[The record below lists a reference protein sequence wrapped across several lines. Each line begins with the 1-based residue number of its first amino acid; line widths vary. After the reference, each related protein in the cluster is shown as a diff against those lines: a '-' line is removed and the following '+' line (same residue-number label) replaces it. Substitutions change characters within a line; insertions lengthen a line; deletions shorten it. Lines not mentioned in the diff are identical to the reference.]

1 MPELIFE
8 IGAEE
13 IPAGYIQPALE
24 FMQARLKEYFDKN
37 HIACGEAQTFA
48 TPRRLAVA
56 FSGVAV
62 QQEDVVETSL
72 GPNVKAAY
80 DAEGNPTKAALGFAR
95 GKGVDVSALT
105 REQTPKG
112 EVICA
117 RVDKKGQPVAPLL
130 NEFLPKLI
138 SEIPFPKKMR
148 WGASAQ
154 AFTRPVHWIA
164 AVFDGQALDFE
175 WNGVACS
182 NQSRGHRFLKPET
195 FTFDSAAA
203 YLKSCEEH
211 FVVADP
217 AERRDRIWEGVK
229 TLAKDAGGQVQED
242 SDLLAET
249 ANLVEYPVPLLC
261 EFEDKYLELPKEL
274 LVTTMRVHQRYFPV
288 EDGQGGLKP
297 RFITVSNVPAEG
309 ESRIKR
315 GNERVLRARL
325 EDARF
330 FYEEDRK
337 RPLEDYVEKLR
348 GVVFQKHLGT
358 SYEKVERFSAL
369 AKKIAERA
377 APESAENV
385 ARAARL
391 CKADLETQM
400 VYEFPELQGI
410 MGGYYAERSG
420 ENPEVA
426 LAVKEHYRPAFA
438 GDVLPSNAV
447 GAAVALADKLDTILG
462 VIGVGLIPSGSEDPY
477 ALRRHALGVIEI
489 ILARGWALSLDE
501 LIECELNLLEGKL
514 RLTREEAR
522 EHVLDLFRQRFKSRF
537 TALGFAYDVIDAV
550 LATGIDS
557 FADAAKKVEALAELK
572 KQEWFEPLATAFKR
586 VVSILNEDAEGEI
599 DPNGF
604 QDPAEKALYEHYL
617 KISGPVAR
625 HFERKEFS
633 EALAKIVEIKPSVDA
648 FFDKVMVMVEDE
660 ALRKNRLHL
669 LFHISRL
676 FVQLADFSR
685 IVLKKS

>member
-8 IGAEE
+8 IGTEE

-24 FMQARLKEYFDKN
+24 FLEKRLKEYFVKN
-37 HIACGEAQTFA
+37 HIACGEARTFA
-48 TPRRLAVA
+48 TPRRLAIA
-56 FSGVAV
+56 FSDVAAR
-62 QQEDVVETSL
+62 QEDVVETFL
-72 GPNVKAAY
+72 GPNVKAAF
-80 DAEGNPTKAALGFAR
+80 DSEGNPTKAALGFAR
-95 GKGVDVSALT
+95 GKGVDVADLT

-112 EVICA
+112 EVICT
-117 RVDKKGQPVAPLL
+117 RVDKKGRPTEPLL
-130 NEFLPKLI
+130 NEVLPQI
-138 SEIPFPKKMR
+138 IGEIPFPKKMR

-164 AVFDGQALDFE
+164 AVFGAKTLDFE

-182 NQSRGHRFLKPET
+182 NQSRGHRFLKPDT
-195 FTFDSAAA
+195 FTFNNLSA
-203 YLKSCEEH
+203 YLNGCEAH

-217 AERRDRIWEGVK
+217 VERRNRIWEKVK
-229 TLAKDAGGQVQED
+229 TLAEDAGGRVPED
-242 SDLLAET
+242 RDLLAET

-261 EFEDKYLELPKEL
+261 DFEDKYLELPKEL

-297 RFITVSNVPAEG
+297 RFITVSNVPADG

-348 GVVFQKHLGT
+348 GVVFQKYLGT
-358 SYEKVERFSAL
+358 SYEKVERFCAL

-420 ENPEVA
+420 ENPEIA
-426 LAVKEHYRPAFA
+426 LAIKEHYRPAFA
-438 GDVLPSNAV
+438 GDDVPSNAA
-447 GAAVALADKLDTILG
+447 GACVALADKLDTILG

-489 ILARGWALSLDE
+489 ILERGWSLSLDE
-501 LIECELNLLEGKL
+501 LIDCELDQLEGKL
-514 RLTREEAR
+514 RLTREETR
-522 EHVLDLFRQRFKSRF
+522 EHALDLFRQRFKSRF

-557 FADAAKKVEALAELK
+557 FTDAAKKVEALSELK
-572 KQEWFEPLATAFKR
+572 KQEWFEPLATAFRR
-586 VVSILNEDAEGEI
+586 VVSILNEEAEGEV

-604 QDPAEKALYEHYL
+604 QDPAEQALYEHYL
-617 KISGPVAR
+617 KISAPVAR
-625 HFERKEFS
+625 HIGEKEFPQ
-633 EALAKIVEIKPSVDA
+633 ALAKIVEIKPSVDA

-676 FVQLADFSR
+676 FAQLADFSR
-685 IVLKKS
+685 IVIKKS